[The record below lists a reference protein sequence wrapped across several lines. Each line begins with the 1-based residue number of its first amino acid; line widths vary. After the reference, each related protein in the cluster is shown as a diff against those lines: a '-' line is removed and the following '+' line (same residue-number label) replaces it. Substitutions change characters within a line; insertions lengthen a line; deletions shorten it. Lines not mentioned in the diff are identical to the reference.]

1 MLSCRTLLLRIV
13 LLQLAKIEHASMK
26 APTLIS
32 FLIFWSL
39 FNIVSISAFLL
50 LSLLFTFLFV
60 HFFRQSLVLFCIC
73 QTEFCQQFFFQKLL
87 IFCPLFKFLP
97 IKNGI
102 LNFAKIFQNRR
113 EEVDR
118 NSVTIQRQIGF
129 QRLGSALTGNVLQL
143 GEVADLEALT
153 FNLALMFI

>member
-1 MLSCRTLLLRIV
+1 MNSAYSSV
-13 LLQLAKIEHASMK
+13 
-26 APTLIS
+26 
-32 FLIFWSL
+32 F
-39 FNIVSISAFLL
+39 VSISAFLL

-129 QRLGSALTGNVLQL
+129 QRLGSALTGNVPLL
-143 GEVADLEALT
+143 VAVAKKSADFGADTTSTKQTL
-153 FNLALMFI
+153 N